1 MPPLPSD
8 DGPTVVHSDVG
19 PVSLPR
25 TSLAEPGSL
34 YMDYVPWVVPRAA
47 RSAMKRGLAGSSSA
61 DTLALK
67 RLHSLGI
74 QITGSMLLG
83 ELIIDF
89 ILLLF
94 RCSLFS

>member
-1 MPPLPSD
+1 MPPLSLKDSPV
-8 DGPTVVHSDVG
+8 VVHSDAG
-19 PVSLPR
+19 PVSLPG

-61 DTLALK
+61 NAPVPK
-67 RLHSLGI
+67 RLHSLGT

-89 ILLLF
+89 ILPLF

>member
-1 MPPLPSD
+1 MDPPLA
-8 DGPTVVHSDVG
+8 VHSDAG
-19 PVSLPR
+19 PVSLPGA
-25 TSLAEPGSL
+25 SLVEPGSL

-47 RSAMKRGLAGSSSA
+47 RSAMKRGLAGSSFA
-61 DTLALK
+61 DAPALK
-67 RLHSLGI
+67 RLHSLGAR
-74 QITGSMLLG
+74 ITGSMLLG

>member
-19 PVSLPR
+19 PVSLPG

-34 YMDYVPWVVPRAA
+34 YVDYVPRVVPRAA
-47 RSAMKRGLAGSSSA
+47 RSTVKRVLVDSSSISA
-61 DTLALK
+61 STPK
-67 RLHSLGI
+67 RLHSSGA

-83 ELIIDF
+83 EHIIDF

-94 RCSLFS
+94 CGSFLT